1 MCFESCFCCVK
12 KSFLPQDET
21 ELNLLSFFIFSRL
34 FVLAYVVFV
43 VVVVILFF
51 CVVPFGC
58 CGINSVFYSIPF
70 DVAKLSVDIIE
81 LLDV

>member
-1 MCFESCFCCVK
+1 MSK

>member
-1 MCFESCFCCVK
+1 M
-12 KSFLPQDET
+12 
-21 ELNLLSFFIFSRL
+21 
-34 FVLAYVVFV
+34 AYVVFV

-51 CVVPFGC
+51 CVEPFEC

-81 LLDV
+81 LLDVKFLNNTLYNNRSVKFSFVI

>member
-1 MCFESCFCCVK
+1 M
-12 KSFLPQDET
+12 SFL
-21 ELNLLSFFIFSRL
+21 LLL
-34 FVLAYVVFV
+34 LH
-43 VVVVILFF
+43 VVILFF
-51 CVVPFGC
+51 CVVPFEC